1 MEGLQREAE
10 VMNPMDAVIIQV
22 VVVGP
27 EAAGEVQMAGAE
39 VRIVLAGEVTHQA
52 VVLRQEVHQADLP
65 HAVLAE
71 AAMAALTEAAMAVLT
86 EAATAVLTGAA
97 VAVLT
102 EAAVAVLTEAAMV
115 GEKVHRQ
122 EAVVLP
128 LMEEKDVKEVLQDEI
143 NQRKIELRLYFSYPL
158 MA

>member
-1 MEGLQREAE
+1 
-10 VMNPMDAVIIQV
+10 MNQKDAVIIQV
-22 VVVGP
+22 VAVGQ
-27 EAAGEVQMAGAE
+27 EAAGEVQMAEAE
-39 VRIVLAGEVTHQA
+39 VRIVLAGEVAHQA

-102 EAAVAVLTEAAMV
+102 EAAMV

-128 LMEEKDVKEVLQDEI
+128 LMEEKNVKEVLQDEI
-143 NQRKIELRLYFSYPL
+143 NPKKNRAPALFFLSTNGLKDISVQ
-158 MA
+158 

>member
-1 MEGLQREAE
+1 
-10 VMNPMDAVIIQV
+10 MNQKDAVIIQV
-22 VVVGP
+22 VVVGQ
-27 EAAGEVQMAGAE
+27 EAAGEVQMAEAE
-39 VRIVLAGEVTHQA
+39 VRIVLAGEVAHQA

-71 AAMAALTEAAMAVLT
+71 AAMAALTEAAMAVLTEAAMAVLT

>member
-1 MEGLQREAE
+1 
-10 VMNPMDAVIIQV
+10 MNQKDAVIIQV
-22 VVVGP
+22 VVVGQ
-27 EAAGEVQMAGAE
+27 EAAGEVQMAEAE
-39 VRIVLAGEVTHQA
+39 VRIVLAGEVAHQA

-71 AAMAALTEAAMAVLT
+71 AAMAALTEAA
-86 EAATAVLTGAA
+86 TAVLTG
-97 VAVLT
+97 
-102 EAAVAVLTEAAMV
+102 AAVAVLTEAAMV

>member
-1 MEGLQREAE
+1 
-10 VMNPMDAVIIQV
+10 MNPMDAVIIQV

-71 AAMAALTEAAMAVLT
+71 AAIAALT
-86 EAATAVLTGAA
+86 G
-97 VAVLT
+97 
-102 EAAVAVLTEAAMV
+102 AVAVLTEAAMV

-122 EAVVLP
+122 EAVVLT
-128 LMEEKDVKEVLQDEI
+128 LMEEKDVKEVRQDEI
-143 NQRKIELRLYFSYPL
+143 
-158 MA
+158 